1 MNEQRVSDLI
11 EWLQRFDG
19 DTRIEGYVSLKW
31 NDKRTAV
38 VATEDNLLEKIEDR
52 DNTIATLRGELD
64 GRDGYIEDLEQE
76 RNSLLESGK

>member
-31 NDKRTAV
+31 NDKRTAI
-38 VATEDNLLEKIEDR
+38 VATEDNLIEKIKDR

>member
-31 NDKRTAV
+31 NDKRTAI

>member
-31 NDKRTAV
+31 NDKRTAI
-38 VATEDNLLEKIEDR
+38 VATEDNLIEKIKDR

-64 GRDGYIEDLEQE
+64 GRDGYIEELEGKFA
-76 RNSLLESGK
+76 ESKAEQV

>member
-31 NDKRTAV
+31 NDKRTAI
-38 VATEDNLLEKIEDR
+38 VATEDNLIEKLDDR
-52 DNTIATLRGELD
+52 DSTIATLRGELD
-64 GRDGYIEDLEQE
+64 GRDGYIEELEGKFA
-76 RNSLLESGK
+76 ESKAEQV